1 MNSPNNKG
9 RSSYAICLATPDD
22 AEAIDRI
29 FDCMEFSGGI
39 GIRFERKPNPYLS
52 LAAEGYKAVIC
63 LLKNEESGQAV
74 GVGACVMRKAFVCG
88 REKNVGYLT
97 GLKLLPGNGKLLR
110 FMPDFYAFLRAH
122 TKEADLYMTTI
133 LSDNLPARHLL
144 EKRRRNMPR
153 YLYRGDYTVYCLKPG
168 GRALRERHPR
178 AGGAVLRR
186 GADAVLRDF
195 YQKHQADHDLAAV
208 VFDSPTADFY
218 SFRGGDGEITAACAV
233 WNQQSYKQYRI
244 TGYGGAYKALSKLP
258 VHLLGYPAFPK
269 AGAAAN
275 YASAALLHAGTP
287 KIAADFLRAVLA
299 ETKAYDLLLLGLYEN
314 DPLHAALRQI
324 KHFRYRSRL
333 YLVDFEGSG
342 AGAVSD
348 AGAVLND
355 ATIRIDVGLL

>member
-9 RSSYAICLATPDD
+9 RSGYAICLATPDD
-22 AEAIDRI
+22 AEAIGRI
-29 FDCMEFSGGI
+29 FDSVDFSGGI
-39 GIRFERKPNPYLS
+39 GVRFERKPNPYLS

-110 FMPDFYAFLRAH
+110 FMPDCYAFLRAH

-133 LSDNLPARHLL
+133 LSGNLPARRLL

-168 GRALRERHPR
+168 GRALRESRLR
-178 AGGAVLRR
+178 AGGPVLCR
-186 GADAVLRDF
+186 GADAALRDF
-195 YQKHQADHDLAAV
+195 YQKHQSDHDLAAV
-208 VFDSPTADFY
+208 VPAGPAADFY

-233 WNQQSYKQYRI
+233 WDQQSYKQYRI
-244 TGYGGAYKALSKLP
+244 TGYGGACKALSKLP

-275 YASAALLHAGTP
+275 YASAALLHASAP
-287 KIAADFLRAVLA
+287 EIAADFLRAVLA
-299 ETKAYDLLLLGLYEN
+299 ETKAYGLLLIGLYEN
-314 DPLHAALRQI
+314 DPLHAALRHI
-324 KHFRYRSRL
+324 KHFRYSSRL
-333 YLVDFEGSG
+333 YLVDFED
-342 AGAVSD
+342 AGP
-348 AGAVLND
+348 GAVLND